1 MFIFRIMKKYKTN
14 YIEIYNYLKS
24 FKAVSKVTY
33 VEIHKQTNNFF
44 IEVPYSYEF
53 IKRLGWRQQRA
64 ICEAELLKMNISPN
78 YLYIDVDSF
87 YLTEDEKILVLLE
100 KQLGELKSIFQ
111 KKTLGEEGNHW
122 EKLLEKIDSKAIRSR
137 PFLEKL
143 LELVIDMNTM
153 ELDQNYRTFRNHLYN
168 QAISKLNDIY
178 LFHRYDVTGKI
189 DEEVFQQLLDE
200 MKNGMAVSDEKK

>member
-1 MFIFRIMKKYKTN
+1 MRLLLRIMKKYKTN

-24 FKAVSKVTY
+24 FKAVSKVMY

-122 EKLLEKIDSKAIRSR
+122 DKLLEKIDSKAISSR

-143 LELVIDMNTM
+143 LELVIDLNTM

-189 DEEVFQQLLDE
+189 YEEVFQQLLDE
-200 MKNGMAVSDEKK
+200 MKNGIAVSDEK